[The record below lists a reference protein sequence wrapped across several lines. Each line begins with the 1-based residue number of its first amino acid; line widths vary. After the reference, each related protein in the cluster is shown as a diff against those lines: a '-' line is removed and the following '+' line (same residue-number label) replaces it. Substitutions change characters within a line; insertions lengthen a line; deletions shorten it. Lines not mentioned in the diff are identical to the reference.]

1 MYGLRE
7 PLNWWCMSEKIK
19 IRGECEIHDLRPLES
34 ERLDTSYLY
43 RLERLYGV
51 DQLVGLDSQETGSQ
65 DEKM

>member
-1 MYGLRE
+1 
-7 PLNWWCMSEKIK
+7 MSEKIK